1 MHTMHRERN
10 DGLMARALDEA
21 LSLRRRCE
29 ARQGD
34 ALAEELARLERLQAL
49 SQSNLPLWHRAVAP
63 RADELA
69 LWLYGIAIGV
79 AALGLPREALAL
91 LDVLAGV
98 PAGAAGRREL
108 LWELMEAQRHGE
120 RLASCG

>member
-1 MHTMHRERN
+1 MHGTHMESN
-10 DGLMARALDEA
+10 DGRIARALDDA

-29 ARQGD
+29 AGHGD

-49 SQSNLPLWHRAVAP
+49 SQSNPALWHRVVAP

-108 LWELMEAQRHGE
+108 LWELMLAQRNGE